1 MYNIPSFVFD
11 SRTSFT
17 DMCAIGAQ
25 SAADKS
31 PLNRHGHRHA
41 YTPVYCSLFAPLRNK
56 PINFGEIG
64 TAGGPSVVMWARYFS
79 AANFFFYDRDQNFLD
94 MCKSHGTPRSTFE
107 LMTVKEEESMRGVF
121 EKVPGGYDVLID
133 DSSHEFEDQI
143 RIIKTALPYLKPG
156 GILIVEDVFRDTPE
170 ERYSME
176 LQDIMDKL
184 AFICFYTTEHENRYS
199 PGWNNDKLLYLV
211 KS

>member
-1 MYNIPSFVFD
+1 MYTIPSFVFD
-11 SRTSFT
+11 SRASFT
-17 DMCAIGAQ
+17 DMCAIGAE
-25 SAADKS
+25 SFADKS
-31 PLNRHGHRHA
+31 PLNKGGHRHA

-64 TAGGPSVVMWARYFS
+64 VAGGPSVIMWSRYFS
-79 AANFFFYDRDQNFLD
+79 AALD

-133 DSSHEFEDQI
+133 DSSHEFDDQI

-156 GILIVEDVFRDTPE
+156 GILIVEDIFRDTPE
-170 ERYSME
+170 EQYTME
-176 LQDIMDKL
+176 LMDILDKIS
-184 AFICFYTTEHENRYS
+184 FICFYTTEHENRYS